1 MCRVRV
7 CVCARMAALLISVG
21 WFAMVCILLLFHFCL
36 FHISLVR
43 MILCQRYLRAK
54 VLKTTLA
61 PLMVASTLITCAA
74 FAACVKKKEI
84 KSWMKSSIFPIQIS
98 WFVWVYIKY
107 TWSVLVEIKQN
118 KHSMHF
124 WVSERLQSGSTLKGV
139 FYFYFFKPL
148 HFIVFTLLG
157 GYSHM
162 AVSSISLCTSVG
174 SLQVQGGDKG
184 EVETLKWPF
193 CSLLPLL
200 P

>member
-54 VLKTTLA
+54 VFKTTLA
-61 PLMVASTLITCAA
+61 PLMVASTLITCVA

-98 WFVWVYIKY
+98 WFVCVYIKY

-118 KHSMHF
+118 KHSMHIS
-124 WVSERLQSGSTLKGV
+124 VSERLQSGSTLKGV
-139 FYFYFFKPL
+139 FCCFFKLL

-157 GYSHM
+157 GYSHL

-184 EVETLKWPF
+184 GVETL
-193 CSLLPLL
+193 
-200 P
+200 